1 MYREF
6 TYQNVLASAERAGWR
21 LDDVFGPDDR
31 LDFAARFMP
40 EALART
46 DIAPGL
52 DPHERLLLNQIS
64 GHQYLSLFGV
74 IEEFILPF
82 VLDHARPLLNT
93 DDYRVRALLQ
103 FAGEEA
109 KHIQLFRRF
118 QQAFAAG
125 FGTPCQVIGP
135 AEAIA
140 AEVLRHDPLAVAMA
154 ILHIEWMTQGHY
166 LDSVR
171 DDGAIDPL
179 FKSLLRRHWMEEAQ
193 HAKIDTLMV
202 LALADARG
210 EPAILAATDEYLEIG
225 AFIDAALAQ
234 QAEFNVAALEQAIG
248 HPVADRA
255 ALIAQQH
262 QAARWTYLGSGMVH
276 DQFVDTLATIS
287 PGARARVAAAA
298 PQFG

>member
-1 MYREF
+1 MYQDFSYEA
-6 TYQNVLASAERAGWR
+6 VLATSVRANWR
-21 LDDVFGPDDR
+21 LDDVLGPNDR
-31 LDFAARFMP
+31 LDFSADFMP

-46 DIAPGL
+46 DAAPGL
-52 DPHERLLLNQIS
+52 GPDERRVLNQIS

-118 QQAFAAG
+118 HDAFTAG
-125 FGTPCQVIGP
+125 FGTPCAVIGP

-140 AEVLRHDPLAVAMA
+140 AEVLRHDPLGVALA
-154 ILHIEWMTQGHY
+154 ILHIEWMTQSHY

-171 DDGAIDPL
+171 DDGGLDPL
-179 FKSLLRRHWMEEAQ
+179 FKSLLRHHWMEESQ

-202 LALADARG
+202 LALADGRS
-210 EPAILAATDEYLEIG
+210 ENEIAAAVDEYLEIG
-225 AFIDAALAQ
+225 TFLDGGLAQ
-234 QAEFNVAALEQAIG
+234 QVELNLQAFERAIG
-248 HPVADRA
+248 RSLPNRA
-255 ALIAQQH
+255 ELFRQQQ

-276 DQFVDTLATIS
+276 AQFVDTLERLS
-287 PGARARVAAAA
+287 PAARARVDAVA
-298 PQFG
+298 PQFA